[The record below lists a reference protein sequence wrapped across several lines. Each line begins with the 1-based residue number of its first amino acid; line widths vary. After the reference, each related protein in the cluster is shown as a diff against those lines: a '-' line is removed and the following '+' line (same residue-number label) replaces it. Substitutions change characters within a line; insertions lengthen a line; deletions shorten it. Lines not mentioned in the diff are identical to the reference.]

1 MLAANMSVGRDTPPL
16 TELQLLHNE
25 KFFLN
30 LTQVLNISADNLTSL
45 LHGLE
50 PQDLL
55 EQPQPTQATLPP
67 MGLLAT
73 LSVCYALI
81 FVAGVLGNLITCIVI
96 SRNNFMHTATN
107 FYLFNLAISDL
118 ILLCSGRCKGE
129 SKIEESHKLLSLR
142 RHATGSVQPLAAG
155 QLSLL
160 RWHLHPGERA
170 LRDRSQ
176 RDCADYH
183 VVHCGT
189 LHRHL
194 SSLQV
199 SGCRAAEQLI
209 DVSPSFPPSP
219 LLHAQ
224 AAHNVEA
231 VACHQVHLCHLDCR
245 PAARSAAG
253 DSVLRCQPGRRF
265 IMYGKYVTACTR
277 TPTHAYTH
285 KDTHTQS
292 HAKHFDPLAKRELRM
307 NSK

>member
-1 MLAANMSVGRDTPPL
+1 MLSGNMSVGRDTPPL

-118 ILLCSGRCKGE
+118 ILLCSGRCEGG
-129 SKIEESHKLLSLR
+129 SKIEESITPSLLLCVP
-142 RHATGSVQPLAAG
+142 RHATGSVQPLAAR

-160 RWHLHPGERA
+160 RWHLHTGERA

-176 RDCADYH
+176 CDCADH
-183 VVHCGT
+183 HLLHCGT
-189 LHRHL
+189 LHCHL

-199 SGCRAAEQLI
+199 SGCRA
-209 DVSPSFPPSP
+209 VGGP
-219 LLHAQ
+219 
-224 AAHNVEA
+224 
-231 VACHQVHLCHLDCR
+231 
-245 PAARSAAG
+245 
-253 DSVLRCQPGRRF
+253 
-265 IMYGKYVTACTR
+265 
-277 TPTHAYTH
+277 
-285 KDTHTQS
+285 QS
-292 HAKHFDPLAKRELRM
+292 
-307 NSK
+307 S

>member
-1 MLAANMSVGRDTPPL
+1 MSVGRDTPPL

-129 SKIEESHKLLSLR
+129 RKIEESHKLLSTSQACHR
-142 RHATGSVQPLAAG
+142 ICTTSGS
-155 QLSLL
+155 
-160 RWHLHPGERA
+160 R
-170 LRDRSQ
+170 
-176 RDCADYH
+176 
-183 VVHCGT
+183 T
-189 LHRHL
+189 
-194 SSLQV
+194 
-199 SGCRAAEQLI
+199 I
-209 DVSPSFPPSP
+209 IPSP
-219 LLHAQ
+219 MAS
-224 AAHNVEA
+224 ASWR
-231 VACHQVHLCHLDCR
+231 ACSPRPQPMRLC
-245 PAARSAAG
+245 
-253 DSVLRCQPGRRF
+253 
-265 IMYGKYVTACTR
+265 
-277 TPTHAYTH
+277 
-285 KDTHTQS
+285 
-292 HAKHFDPLAKRELRM
+292 
-307 NSK
+307 

>member
-118 ILLCSGRCKGE
+118 ILLCSGRCERRKARL
-129 SKIEESHKLLSLR
+129 KSLINY
-142 RHATGSVQPLAAG
+142 S
-155 QLSLL
+155 
-160 RWHLHPGERA
+160 
-170 LRDRSQ
+170 
-176 RDCADYH
+176 
-183 VVHCGT
+183 
-189 LHRHL
+189 L
-194 SSLQV
+194 SSQACHRICTT
-199 SGCRAAEQLI
+199 SGSRTI
-209 DVSPSFPPSP
+209 IPSP
-219 LLHAQ
+219 MAS
-224 AAHNVEA
+224 ASWR
-231 VACHQVHLCHLDCR
+231 ACSPRPQPMRLC
-245 PAARSAAG
+245 
-253 DSVLRCQPGRRF
+253 
-265 IMYGKYVTACTR
+265 
-277 TPTHAYTH
+277 
-285 KDTHTQS
+285 
-292 HAKHFDPLAKRELRM
+292 
-307 NSK
+307 

>member
-118 ILLCSGRCKGE
+118 ILLCSGRCGRRKARL
-129 SKIEESHKLLSLR
+129 KSLINYSLF
-142 RHATGSVQPLAAG
+142 AGMPQDLYNLWQPDNYPFSDGICIL
-155 QLSLL
+155 
-160 RWHLHPGERA
+160 E
-170 LRDRSQ
+170 
-176 RDCADYH
+176 
-183 VVHCGT
+183 
-189 LHRHL
+189 
-194 SSLQV
+194 
-199 SGCRAAEQLI
+199 
-209 DVSPSFPPSP
+209 
-219 LLHAQ
+219 
-224 AAHNVEA
+224 
-231 VACHQVHLCHLDCR
+231 
-245 PAARSAAG
+245 
-253 DSVLRCQPGRRF
+253 SVLSE
-265 IMYGKYVTACTR
+265 TAANATVLTITSFTVERYIAICHPFR
-277 TPTHAYTH
+277 
-285 KDTHTQS
+285 
-292 HAKHFDPLAKRELRM
+292 
-307 NSK
+307 